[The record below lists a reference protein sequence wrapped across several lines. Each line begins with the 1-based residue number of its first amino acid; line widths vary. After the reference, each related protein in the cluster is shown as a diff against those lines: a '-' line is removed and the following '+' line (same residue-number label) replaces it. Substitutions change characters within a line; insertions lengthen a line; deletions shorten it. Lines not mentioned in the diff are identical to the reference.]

1 MWQKAGILHGFLEV
15 PISQHATTC
24 NHFSQKVDKKICLE
38 GIEISSLFDFT
49 CLMVLPNKRGTF
61 VKYLKGMSQK
71 IHSFVALH
79 SILPILLQKFND
91 YLKYFVDNNI

>member
-49 CLMVLPNKRGTF
+49 CLMVLPNKRGTYF
-61 VKYLKGMSQK
+61 GN
-71 IHSFVALH
+71 
-79 SILPILLQKFND
+79 LLIFRLQCFGNKFC
-91 YLKYFVDNNI
+91 